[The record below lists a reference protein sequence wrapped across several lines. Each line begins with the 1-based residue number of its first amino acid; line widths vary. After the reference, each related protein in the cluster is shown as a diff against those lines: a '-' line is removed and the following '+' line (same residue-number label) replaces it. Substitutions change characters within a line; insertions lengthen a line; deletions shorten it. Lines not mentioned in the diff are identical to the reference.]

1 MMGLA
6 RYTFGEGLSYLAC
19 CARQA
24 LAFSGPAIA
33 RTPTTPL
40 ARCSGY
46 IHVSPS
52 AALPGSGC
60 KPCTC
65 MSQRPGIR
73 NFPRPRTDRDDLILF
88 NHDGHAVLCRLAS
101 GVDHRYAP
109 DDERRCP
116 GQRAEED

>member
-6 RYTFGEGLSYLAC
+6 RYTLGDGLLYLAC

-24 LAFSGPAIA
+24 WASSGPNIA

-46 IHVSPS
+46 IHVLPS
-52 AALPGSGC
+52 AVLPGSAEN
-60 KPCTC
+60 PCTC

-73 NFPRPRTDRDDLILF
+73 NFPRPSTICEPTGALTFVHGPMATI
-88 NHDGHAVLCRLAS
+88 
-101 GVDHRYAP
+101 
-109 DDERRCP
+109 
-116 GQRAEED
+116 